1 MIQCRIRRGAPRGDR
16 ACEGAG
22 AEGATQH
29 KYTLD
34 RGGIARRGGSDELSF
49 GPFIH
54 LHRPPLMSTVLQVVA
69 EDEREEPAVADDG
82 DDFLWAR
89 A

>member
-1 MIQCRIRRGAPRGDR
+1 MGRH
-16 ACEGAG
+16 
-22 AEGATQH
+22 GATGRVRALARREPRSTNIR
-29 KYTLD
+29 YTG
-34 RGGIARRGGSDELSF
+34 GGIARRGGSDELSF

-69 EDEREEPAVADDG
+69 EDEREEPAVADDS